1 MSSRS
6 LVLRLTNASN
16 MFALYDLLVRR
27 SVTENAKISTT
38 FIFMIEKQS
47 TTFCPS
53 FMIHIINSLGMGGA
67 ENFLKDVVRPTDTV
81 VTLLKRRCELQVNC
95 SVVAL
100 DFLKSPFATIS
111 TLRKLVSGR
120 AVVGARCRLALPKY
134 ANHPVSDRLFCLYM
148 LDSEDL

>member
-1 MSSRS
+1 
-6 LVLRLTNASN
+6 
-16 MFALYDLLVRR
+16 
-27 SVTENAKISTT
+27 
-38 FIFMIEKQS
+38 
-47 TTFCPS
+47 
-53 FMIHIINSLGMGGA
+53 MIHIINSLGMGGA

-120 AVVGARCRLALPKY
+120 AESSEPVVAWLYLSMLTTLCLTGSSVSTCWTAR
-134 ANHPVSDRLFCLYM
+134 DFYM
-148 LDSEDL
+148 GLSN